1 MMLLPTAY
9 LPPISYCSALYRAD
23 EACIE
28 QWEHYV
34 KQTVR
39 SRCTIAGPNGPM
51 PLSVPVVK
59 AARPDEPICQTRI
72 SDHGNWRHLHWKA
85 LQSAY
90 GNSPFFEFYED
101 DFRPFYRPD
110 WEFLVDYNR
119 DLLKMLCGLLDIE
132 PRISY
137 TDRFLAQPAL
147 QFPGVAP
154 RPYYQ
159 VFSARHGFIPDLS
172 VVDLLF
178 NMGPESVLYL

>member
-1 MMLLPTAY
+1 M
-9 LPPISYCSALYRAD
+9 
-23 EACIE
+23 
-28 QWEHYV
+28 
-34 KQTVR
+34 
-39 SRCTIAGPNGPM
+39 
-51 PLSVPVVK
+51 
-59 AARPDEPICQTRI
+59 
-72 SDHGNWRHLHWKA
+72 
-85 LQSAY
+85 
-90 GNSPFFEFYED
+90 
-101 DFRPFYRPD
+101 
-110 WEFLVDYNR
+110 DYNR